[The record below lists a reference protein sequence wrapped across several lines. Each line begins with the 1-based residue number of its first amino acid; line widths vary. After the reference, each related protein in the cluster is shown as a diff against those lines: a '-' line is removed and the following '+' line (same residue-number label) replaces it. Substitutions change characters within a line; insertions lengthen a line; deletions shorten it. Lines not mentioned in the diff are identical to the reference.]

1 LTLKSFPDSTGEMSN
16 SVLKVIQNLS
26 YIFSLLGIF
35 MDQVST
41 RLGLLNPLIFEGN
54 PNVAWM
60 LELGI
65 WLPIDLT
72 ILAVMILSCKLIV
85 DQWNF
90 VNRRV
95 VYFCPLTYGV
105 LRLITGISNFLLLVS
120 LQQ

>member
-1 LTLKSFPDSTGEMSN
+1 MSN

-65 WLPIDLT
+65 WLHIDLT
-72 ILAVMILSCKLIV
+72 ILVVMILSCELIV
-85 DQWNF
+85 DHWNF